1 MGDKDYQQGYKDG
14 QSSAKGETSLLEE
27 MGNSI
32 ASPFTAVTNPDYSS
46 GRSEGFND
54 TINKK

>member
-27 MGNSI
+27 MGKDI
-32 ASPFTAVTNPDYSS
+32 ARPFTSVLNPDYVS
-46 GRSEGFND
+46 GESDGRKDGL
-54 TINKK
+54 NKK